1 MKNNAYIY
9 THIYA
14 QNRSLGCTAEIDRT
28 LYIKKE
34 KKNLNGYG
42 PEFPDGGFIFP
53 CVFVIFL
60 LCITVPQPGALRMQ
74 VAWQLIHSLK
84 CLKEKTLA
92 PSMVHDPSY
101 YSKL

>member
-1 MKNNAYIY
+1 MHKIGHLAVQQKLTGHCI
-9 THIYA
+9 
-14 QNRSLGCTAEIDRT
+14 S
-28 LYIKKE
+28 KKK

-92 PSMVHDPSY
+92 PRMVHDPSY